1 MILPNNDHLEGDT
14 KESQETQRIWLTSEF
29 SKTEQ
34 DTVKVKQAMA
44 NTYCPQRLK
53 INNVGK
59 EHVTVKQILD
69 QWPYPQRSEY
79 LQSYFTSLMGFNLVD
94 KLDQEFVSE
103 AKDIIIYTLSKGSA
117 LRKSERAREC
127 CFKVAP

>member
-1 MILPNNDHLEGDT
+1 MIGKFYIIKTGNQEILSGEKCTTLMILPNNDHLEGDT
-14 KESQETQRIWLTSEF
+14 KESQETQRIWLTAEF

-69 QWPYPQRSEY
+69 QRPYPQRSEY

-94 KLDQEFVSE
+94 
-103 AKDIIIYTLSKGSA
+103 
-117 LRKSERAREC
+117 
-127 CFKVAP
+127 